1 MIIGILII
9 VFFALLV
16 LGIPIAFSLGVSAIL
31 VVMAFTQL
39 PVSLI
44 AQRIFVSMNNFS
56 YLAIPFFMLAG
67 SLMGCGGISKRLV
80 KFAYSLFGTLTGG
93 LACVDIMASM
103 LFGGISGAAVADT
116 AAIGGVMIPSMID
129 KKYPRDLTAAITG
142 IASTLGIIIP
152 PSIPMVVMGGMLN
165 ISVGR
170 LFLGGIIPG
179 ILIGL
184 SMMIIS
190 YVIAKVSKIPKE
202 EGRFTIKEF
211 VKSTLDAI
219 WALVLPIIIL
229 VAIVGGVVSPTEA
242 GAIAV
247 VYAIIVGKFVY
258 RELTLKKF
266 LDSLFDSVL
275 SSAKIYLIIGMAG
288 LFSWLL
294 TTNNFSNMVGSAL
307 NSVTNSK
314 FVMMLII
321 IGIMLVVTTFMES
334 NSAMILLLPVLY
346 PIAVSVGVDPIVFG
360 IMITISIAVG
370 LVTPPVGL
378 CLYISTGIA
387 KVGLGKSAIKVL
399 PYIGAAV
406 AITLFLLAF
415 PSTITYLPN
424 LFMK

>member
-1 MIIGILII
+1 MTITFLII
-9 VFFALLV
+9 AFFILLI
-16 LGIPIAFSLGVSAIL
+16 LGIPIAFSLGVSAIIA
-31 VVMAFTQL
+31 VIFFTHL
-39 PVSLI
+39 PISIV

-67 SLMGCGGISKRLV
+67 SLMGCGGISKRLI
-80 KFAYSLFGTLTGG
+80 KFAYSIVGTLTGG

-116 AAIGGVMIPSMID
+116 AAIGGVMIPSMIE
-129 KKYPRDLTAAITG
+129 KKYPKDLTAAITG

-165 ISVGR
+165 ISVGK

-179 ILIGL
+179 ILIGF
-184 SMMIIS
+184 SMMVLS
-190 YVIAKVSKIPKE
+190 YIIAKTKKIPKE
-202 EGRFTIKEF
+202 EGHFSLKEF
-211 VKSTLDAI
+211 GKSTLEAS

-229 VAIVGGVVSPTEA
+229 VTIVGGMVSPTEA
-242 GAIAV
+242 GAISV
-247 VYAIIVGKFVY
+247 VYAAFVGKFVY
-258 RELTLKKF
+258 KELTFKKF
-266 LDSLFDSVL
+266 LDSLYDSVL
-275 SSAKIYLIIGMAG
+275 SSAKIYIIIGMAG

-294 TTNNFSNMVGSAL
+294 TTNGFSNMVGTAL
-307 NSVTNSK
+307 GSVTNSK

-321 IGIMLVVTTFMES
+321 VAIMLIVTTFMES

-387 KVGLGKSAIKVL
+387 KVSLGKSALRVL
-399 PYIGAAV
+399 PYISV
-406 AITLFLLAF
+406 TLVITLILLAF
-415 PSTITYLPN
+415 PSTITFLPN